1 MKHRY
6 MPMTE
11 TDRAEMLKVIGVSS
25 VDELFADIPEKV
37 RYYSINFCISLFLI
51 FHQYLNI

>member
-11 TDRAEMLKVIGVSS
+11 SDREEMLKVIGVSS
-25 VDELFADIPEKV
+25 VDGLFADIPEKV
-37 RYYSINFCISLFLI
+37 RLKEIITLKKRSQSLS
-51 FHQYLNI
+51 